1 MEDRAMGLQKV
12 AAIAAAMELPPG
24 AAAGMAIGADVAQ
37 TGPAAIATIRGGTE
51 MVRGVD
57 LTAAP
62 PEEDELGWRSAG
74 RLSAQVAVLLTD
86 LAMGLVGQ
94 SGKGFG
100 LWQWG

>member
-1 MEDRAMGLQKV
+1 
-12 AAIAAAMELPPG
+12 
-24 AAAGMAIGADVAQ
+24 
-37 TGPAAIATIRGGTE
+37 

-62 PEEDELGWRSAG
+62 PEEDEQGWRSAG
-74 RLSAQVAVLLTD
+74 RLSAQVAVLLTG
-86 LAMGLVGQ
+86 LAMRLVGQ